1 MPFLMLWN
9 GLVIMEIWSV
19 SEPIDGNEIHIIFFR
34 ARLLHKLWADIARIS
49 QLLHFMVRFHKKRKN
64 AVSHSFLMDFCLFL
78 SFLNSHVSKIE
89 LLFQNQSYRSFKFG
103 VVIQRRKSPLYI
115 LRNIFKVGFHFVS
128 DPKLNH
134 CIIKNYLHFLVWN
147 DIHTSLRFAKV
158 PSFIF
163 GEVTVKMQEEQQVL
177 RIISRIATDT
187 GLYRSLI
194 SVSCEQFNDT
204 KVL

>member
-64 AVSHSFLMDFCLFL
+64 AVSHSFLMNFCLFL

-134 CIIKNYLHFLVWN
+134 IIIKKQLHFLVWN
-147 DIHTSLRFAKV
+147 EVHINLTASIVTLL
-158 PSFIF
+158 IF
-163 GEVTVKMQEEQQVL
+163 VEVTVKKQEVQQ
-177 RIISRIATDT
+177 
-187 GLYRSLI
+187 GLQSIHPWGMEMRPNLSQI
-194 SVSCEQFNDT
+194 SVSFEQFNDT
-204 KVL
+204 TAL